1 MPIQVGLYRIKNHA
15 SWTVL
20 DESTDDSRV
29 IHGWQQTDQPN
40 QQWNVQTAE
49 SGAYTIQNV
58 KSKSY
63 LHANGPYDGSNL
75 VGYDTISTWYL
86 EQKQSG
92 EVYIIFPGSNR
103 VVDLDNGNKANA
115 TKIHLWE
122 RNDTALQQQWYFEKI

>member
-49 SGAYTIQNV
+49 GGAYTIQNI

-63 LHANGPYDGSNL
+63 LHADGAYDGSNL
-75 VGYDTISTWYL
+75 VGYDTISTC
-86 EQKQSG
+86 
-92 EVYIIFPGSNR
+92 IIFPGSNH

-115 TKIHLWE
+115 TTIHLWE